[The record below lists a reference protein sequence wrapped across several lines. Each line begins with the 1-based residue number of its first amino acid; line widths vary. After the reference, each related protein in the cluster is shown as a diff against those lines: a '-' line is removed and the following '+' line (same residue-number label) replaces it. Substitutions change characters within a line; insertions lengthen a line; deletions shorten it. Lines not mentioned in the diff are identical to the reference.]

1 MAYTNP
7 SSIIRFS
14 SRKGGRASIYENNAQ
29 YQQHSTGVFSGSGVT
44 QNTSADM
51 NVIVG
56 GAFGT
61 SGSNGYIPAASPANP
76 NILIGKNA
84 NGYKIMLDVV
94 GTTLLQITKPAQ
106 NSRISLVV
114 AYTDDLS
121 IQSTETSDT
130 GNPAKNGIIVVNG
143 QPLANPVPPSDS
155 DIRTAITADGAAGSQ
170 AVYAII
176 ARITVA
182 SNTTTI
188 TNTMIAVDNATIPGS
203 AISSLLASRVI
214 MPSASNGGADL
225 GTAYTR
231 NFNAPYLQY
240 GVLTR
245 IGNVVH
251 LSVSYNGN
259 GVSAGAGTSHPAE
272 SIPYGYR
279 PTTSQRVVGVLST
292 SSLNGTWLWK
302 INGATTGTGPATTD
316 ALITSAGFGAGQ
328 NEVYGSAFWITADPI
343 TPVLGDSKI
352 ALS

>member
-7 SSIIRFS
+7 GSIIRFS

-29 YQQHSTGVFSGSGVT
+29 YQQHSTGVFSGSGAT

-51 NVIVG
+51 NIIVG
-56 GAFGT
+56 GALGT
-61 SGSNGYIPAASPANP
+61 SGSDGYIPAASPANP
-76 NILIGKNA
+76 NVLIGKNA

-143 QPLANPVPPSDS
+143 QSLANPVPPSDS

-188 TNTMIAVDNATIPGS
+188 TNTMIAVD
-203 AISSLLASRVI
+203 
-214 MPSASNGGADL
+214 
-225 GTAYTR
+225 
-231 NFNAPYLQY
+231 
-240 GVLTR
+240 
-245 IGNVVH
+245 
-251 LSVSYNGN
+251 SVSKFI
-259 GVSAGAGTSHPAE
+259 VSPE
-272 SIPYGYR
+272 R
-279 PTTSQRVVGVLST
+279 
-292 SSLNGTWLWK
+292 N
-302 INGATTGTGPATTD
+302 
-316 ALITSAGFGAGQ
+316 
-328 NEVYGSAFWITADPI
+328 
-343 TPVLGDSKI
+343 
-352 ALS
+352 

>member
-1 MAYTNP
+1 MNGNTQFGTATPNGNVNVDGWMD
-7 SSIIRFS
+7 STASDTLFS
-14 SRKGGRASIYENNAQ
+14 AGALKGFAVTPT
-29 YQQHSTGVFSGSGVT
+29 STTGLSL
-44 QNTSADM
+44 N
-51 NVIVG
+51 VG
-56 GAFGT
+56 GTAGVNDVAIAKNVAGDTARIAGHASTPYVLTLPGAPGT
-61 SGSNGYIPAASPANP
+61 SGQSKVFSIVAFIDTTVTAMTQNGVDTVGVTYVAGTAAATGSQVPPTDAQIRSAIP
-76 NILIGKNA
+76 
-84 NGYKIMLDVV
+84 NGQ
-94 GTTLLQITKPAQ
+94 TAF
-106 NSRISLVV
+106 ISVV
-114 AYTDDLS
+114 ANVT
-121 IQSTETSDT
+121 
-130 GNPAKNGIIVVNG
+130 
-143 QPLANPVPPSDS
+143 LAYGA
-155 DIRTAITADGAAGSQ
+155 TAIVAGNI
-170 AVYAII
+170 VG
-176 ARITVA
+176 R
-182 SNTTTI
+182 
-188 TNTMIAVDNATIPGS
+188 NATIPGS

-292 SSLNGTWLWK
+292 SSLTGTWLWK

-343 TPVLGDSKI
+343 TPVLGDAKI
-352 ALS
+352 VLG